1 MEVKKN
7 ITISIEEDEIKK
19 MVVSYLKNEG
29 YEATVD
35 DVSFVI
41 DTKTDCSPDIYD
53 MYDYSYPYLKG
64 CNVTIK
70 CN

>member
-7 ITISIEEDEIKK
+7 ITINIEEDEIKK
-19 MVVSYLKNEG
+19 MVVNYLKNEG

-35 DVSFVI
+35 DVHFVI
-41 DTKTDCSPDIYD
+41 DTKTDYSPDIYD
-53 MYDYSYPYLKG
+53 AYDYSYPYLKG

>member
-19 MVVSYLKNEG
+19 VIVDYLKNDG

-35 DVSFVI
+35 DVRFVI
-41 DTKTDCSPDIYD
+41 DTKTEYSPDVYD
-53 MYDYSYPYLKG
+53 CYDYSYPYLKG
-64 CNVTIK
+64 CCVTIMR
-70 CN
+70 N